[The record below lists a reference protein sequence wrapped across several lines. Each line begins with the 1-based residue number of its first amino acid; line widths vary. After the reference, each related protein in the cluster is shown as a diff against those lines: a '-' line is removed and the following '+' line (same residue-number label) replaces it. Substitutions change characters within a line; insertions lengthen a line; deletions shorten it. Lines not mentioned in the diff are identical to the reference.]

1 MHAYNCKI
9 CGMPLDILEGMH
21 VCTCEH
27 CGSSQTLP
35 KLGNEE
41 RIAAINRANQLRR
54 NGNFDRALQ
63 MFEELVAQK
72 DPYDLYDNE
81 DADLIWS
88 LVLCRYGIRYEVDP
102 TTQKPV
108 PVCRRPQ
115 DKNITED
122 EDYQRALSCAD
133 FEQKVAIM
141 DAARRISNIGNITL
155 ECPKP
160 EEVQDA
166 PKTFSKEDVDDILE
180 AIRGENEYDAPE
192 VAREEKASDTV
203 TAEAVSMVS
212 QEAVQTQT
220 ERDSREVRNT
230 RLALQEVDDEWN
242 WLEKEDAYHYLV
254 SLGDY
259 EDANLILD
267 EYRYEQLPKKKNDE
281 WLSQEDKKGLRY
293 VLLALAGISLI
304 VGIAL
309 GSQATKS
316 DSYEG
321 SFLTAV
327 LEVTILMMIV
337 LGIPVALYLFNDRS
351 RNGRE
356 IFLEEMRNLRKTGNR
371 RRTQNDCIYM

>member
-337 LGIPVALYLFNDRS
+337 LGIPVALYLFNDRIAKWKRDFFG
-351 RNGRE
+351 RNEESEEDRE
-356 IFLEEMRNLRKTGNR
+356 SEEDPK
-371 RRTQNDCIYM
+371 